1 MKLYKQCKSKK
12 KSKKPLPEFKVE
24 FPASE
29 IKQRSTPVSVSKKPD
44 KKKALPDGELTHEQ
58 KQVYNEIKA
67 KNQQRRS
74 ALSDQM
80 VRIQMLHRRNS
91 KSMRKSF

>member
-1 MKLYKQCKSKK
+1 MKTMKLYKQCKSKK

-24 FPASE
+24 FSSSD
-29 IKQRSTPVSVSKKPD
+29 IKKRSIPVSLVKKSD
-44 KKKALPDGELTHEQ
+44 KKKATKALPDGGLTQEQ
-58 KQVYNEIKA
+58 KRVYNEIKA

-80 VRIQMLHRRNS
+80 V
-91 KSMRKSF
+91 